1 MKQVDQVKLGAEFI
15 NRRAHREMHDR
26 CLWEARMRRD
36 KVASSIPEWEEMRE
50 LASKIKMHTLANL
63 DSYLKEFAANA
74 EANDIHVHWARDAK
88 EHNEIILDIF
98 RSHGVKTV
106 TKGKSMT
113 MDECGMRE
121 YMQEHGI
128 DIYEADLGERIQQ
141 LDDQRPSHIVMPA
154 IHKLRSDVAQLFART
169 LGSNPDIDDPHY
181 LNSVM
186 RADMRPRYVKAD
198 AGMTGVNFGIAET
211 GGIVVCTNEGNADIS
226 ATLPPLY
233 VATMGMEKVI
243 PRQSDLPLFIR
254 LLSRSALGLD
264 MTQYTSHFHGPRKGQ
279 EMHLVILDNGRRKRL
294 ESPDYWQVLKC
305 IRCGACMNTCPVFRR
320 TSGISYDATYMG
332 PIGIVLE
339 PSYDLYKYARL
350 PYSCTHCGSCGNV
363 CPVKVPIPHLVF
375 YWRNEV
381 VKHGYGQPSHNIEQA
396 MAVPVLKSSTN
407 LAMAEKVG
415 LWALRKLP
423 KKLTESGLNPWA
435 VDHTNPEPPKE
446 TFRQYYERVIKSQEE
461 AKDTSPS
468 DSSNLSDLSD
478 PSDRSDLS
486 DSSDLSDKSSSCPL
500 PEVPMYP
507 WTGDP
512 LEDFISH
519 LEGFDGKA
527 VKFAARDEAL
537 SWLTTQP
544 EMDMNQNVVYSTAE
558 GVSGNLDEENLTD
571 LKDAELINTC
581 VTEAEMGVGEMGS
594 VWVTDRTLRH
604 AACALLSRHLFVLL
618 DARKIA
624 GGLHEAYS
632 RLNLRDQQYGSF
644 FTGPSATAD
653 IEAVHITGAQGPL
666 SLTVLLYN
674 CP

>member
-1 MKQVDQVKLGAEFI
+1 MKQVNQVKLGAEFI
-15 NRRAHREMHDR
+15 NRRAHRESHDR

-36 KVASSIPEWEEMRE
+36 KVASTIPEWEEMRK
-50 LASKIKMHTLANL
+50 LASEIKQHTLTNL
-63 DSYLKEFAANA
+63 DRYLDRFIANA
-74 EANDIHVHWARDAK
+74 EANGIHVHRARDAK

-98 RSHGVKTV
+98 RSHGVRTV

-121 YMQEHGI
+121 YMEAHGI
-128 DIYEADLGERIQQ
+128 EIYEADLGERIQQ
-141 LDDQRPSHIVMPA
+141 LDRQRPSHIVMPA
-154 IHKLRSDVAQLFART
+154 IHKLRSDVAELFART
-169 LGSNPDIDDPHY
+169 LGSDPDIDDPHY
-181 LNSVM
+181 LNGVM

-226 ATLPPLY
+226 STLPPLY

-264 MTQYTSHFHGPRKGQ
+264 MTQYTSHFHGPRPGQ
-279 EMHLVILDNGRRKRL
+279 EMHLIILDNGRSERL
-294 ESPDYWQVLKC
+294 ASPDYWQVLKC

-363 CPVKVPIPHLVF
+363 CPVKVPIPELVF
-375 YWRNEV
+375 YWRSEV

-396 MAVPVLKSSTN
+396 MAVPLLKSSTN

-415 LWALRKLP
+415 LWALRNMP
-423 KKLTESGLNPWA
+423 KALTESRLNPWA
-435 VDHTNPEPPKE
+435 IDHTNPEPPKE
-446 TFRQYYERVIKSQEE
+446 TFRQYYARVIAPQTQAAAATSAPTPQE
-461 AKDTSPS
+461 AAPTPQAVGATSF
-468 DSSNLSDLSD
+468 
-478 PSDRSDLS
+478 
-486 DSSDLSDKSSSCPL
+486 PL
-500 PEVPMYP
+500 PDVPMYP
-507 WTGDP
+507 WPGDP
-512 LEDFISH
+512 LAGFISH

-527 VKFAARDEAL
+527 VKFATRAEAL
-537 SWLTTQP
+537 RWLATQP
-544 EMDMNQNVVYSTAE
+544 EMAPSQNAVYSTLDD
-558 GVSGNLDEENLTD
+558 VTGNFGEKDLTD
-571 LKDAELINTC
+571 LRNAEKINTC

-604 AACALLSRHLFVLL
+604 PACALMSRHLFVLL
-618 DARKIA
+618 DASKIV
-624 GGLHEAYS
+624 GGLHQAYA
-632 RLNLRDQQYGSF
+632 RLSLRNQQYGSF

-666 SLTVLLYN
+666 SMTVLLYN
-674 CP
+674 CKQ

>member
-1 MKQVDQVKLGAEFI
+1 MKQVNQVKSGAEFI
-15 NRRAHREMHDR
+15 NRRAHRESHDR

-36 KVASSIPEWEEMRE
+36 KVASTIPEWEEMRK
-50 LASKIKMHTLANL
+50 LASEIKQHTLTNL
-63 DSYLKEFAANA
+63 DRYLDRFIANA
-74 EANDIHVHWARDAK
+74 EANGIHVHRARDAK

-98 RSHGVKTV
+98 RSHGVRTV

-121 YMQEHGI
+121 YMEAHGI
-128 DIYEADLGERIQQ
+128 EIYEADLGERIQQ
-141 LDDQRPSHIVMPA
+141 LDRQRPSHIVMPA
-154 IHKLRSDVAQLFART
+154 IHKLRSDVAELFART
-169 LGSNPDIDDPHY
+169 LGSDPDIDDPHY
-181 LNSVM
+181 LNGVM

-226 ATLPPLY
+226 STLPPLY

-264 MTQYTSHFHGPRKGQ
+264 MTQYTSHFHGPRPGQ
-279 EMHLVILDNGRRKRL
+279 EMHLIILDNGRSERL
-294 ESPDYWQVLKC
+294 ASPDYWQVLKC

-363 CPVKVPIPHLVF
+363 CPVKVPIPELVF
-375 YWRNEV
+375 YWRSEV

-415 LWALRKLP
+415 LWALRNMP
-423 KKLTESGLNPWA
+423 KALTESRLNPWA
-435 VDHTNPEPPKE
+435 IDHTNPEPPKE
-446 TFRQYYERVIKSQEE
+446 TFRQYYARVIAPQTQAAAATSAPTPQE
-461 AKDTSPS
+461 AAPTPQAIGA
-468 DSSNLSDLSD
+468 SSF
-478 PSDRSDLS
+478 
-486 DSSDLSDKSSSCPL
+486 PL
-500 PEVPMYP
+500 PDVPMYP
-507 WTGDP
+507 WPGDP
-512 LEDFISH
+512 LAGFISH

-527 VKFAARDEAL
+527 VKFATRAEAL
-537 SWLTTQP
+537 RWLATQP
-544 EMDMNQNVVYSTAE
+544 EMAPSQNVVYSTLDD
-558 GVSGNLDEENLTD
+558 VTGNFGEKDLTD
-571 LKDAELINTC
+571 LRNAEKINTC

-604 AACALLSRHLFVLL
+604 PACALMSRHLFVLL
-618 DARKIA
+618 DASKIV
-624 GGLHEAYS
+624 GGLHQAYA
-632 RLNLRDQQYGSF
+632 RLILRNQQYGSF

-666 SLTVLLYN
+666 SMTVLLYN
-674 CP
+674 CKQ

>member
-1 MKQVDQVKLGAEFI
+1 MKQVNQVKLGAEFI
-15 NRRAHREMHDR
+15 NRRAHRESHDR

-36 KVASSIPEWEEMRE
+36 KVASTIPEWEEMRK
-50 LASKIKMHTLANL
+50 LASEIKQHTLTNL
-63 DSYLKEFAANA
+63 DRYLDRFIANA
-74 EANDIHVHWARDAK
+74 EANGIHVHRARDAK

-98 RSHGVKTV
+98 RSHGVRTV

-121 YMQEHGI
+121 YMEAHGI
-128 DIYEADLGERIQQ
+128 EIYEADLGERIQQ
-141 LDDQRPSHIVMPA
+141 LDRQRPSHIVMPA
-154 IHKLRSDVAQLFART
+154 IHKLRSDVAELFART
-169 LGSNPDIDDPHY
+169 LGSDPDIDDPHY
-181 LNSVM
+181 LNGVM

-226 ATLPPLY
+226 STLPPLY

-264 MTQYTSHFHGPRKGQ
+264 MTQYTSHFHGPRPGQ
-279 EMHLVILDNGRRKRL
+279 EMHLIILDNGRSERL
-294 ESPDYWQVLKC
+294 ASPDYWQVLKC

-363 CPVKVPIPHLVF
+363 CPVKVPIPELVF
-375 YWRNEV
+375 YWRSEV

-415 LWALRKLP
+415 LWALRNMP
-423 KKLTESGLNPWA
+423 KALTESRLNPWA
-435 VDHTNPEPPKE
+435 IDHTNPEPPKE
-446 TFRQYYERVIKSQEE
+446 TFRQYYARVIAPQTQAAAATSAPTPQE
-461 AKDTSPS
+461 AAPTPQAIGAASF
-468 DSSNLSDLSD
+468 
-478 PSDRSDLS
+478 
-486 DSSDLSDKSSSCPL
+486 PL
-500 PEVPMYP
+500 PDVPMYP
-507 WTGDP
+507 WPGDP
-512 LEDFISH
+512 LAGFISH

-527 VKFAARDEAL
+527 VKFATRAEAL
-537 SWLTTQP
+537 RWLATQP
-544 EMDMNQNVVYSTAE
+544 EMAPSQNAVYSTLDD
-558 GVSGNLDEENLTD
+558 VTGNFGEKDLTD
-571 LKDAELINTC
+571 LRNAEKINTC

-604 AACALLSRHLFVLL
+604 PACALMSRHLFVLL
-618 DARKIA
+618 DASKIV
-624 GGLHEAYS
+624 GGLHQAYA
-632 RLNLRDQQYGSF
+632 RLSLRNQQYGSF

-666 SLTVLLYN
+666 SMTVLLYN
-674 CP
+674 CKQ

>member
-1 MKQVDQVKLGAEFI
+1 MKQVNQVKLGAEFI
-15 NRRAHREMHDR
+15 NRRAHRESHDR

-36 KVASSIPEWEEMRE
+36 KVASTIPEWEEMRK
-50 LASKIKMHTLANL
+50 LASEIKQHTLTNL
-63 DSYLKEFAANA
+63 DRYLDRFIANA
-74 EANDIHVHWARDAK
+74 EANGIHVHRARDAK

-98 RSHGVKTV
+98 RSHGVRTV

-121 YMQEHGI
+121 YMEAHGI
-128 DIYEADLGERIQQ
+128 EIYEADLGERIQQ
-141 LDDQRPSHIVMPA
+141 LDRQRPSHIVMPA
-154 IHKLRSDVAQLFART
+154 IHKLRSDVAELFART
-169 LGSNPDIDDPHY
+169 LGSDPDIDDPHY
-181 LNSVM
+181 LNGVM

-226 ATLPPLY
+226 STLPPLY

-264 MTQYTSHFHGPRKGQ
+264 MTQYTSHFHGPRPGQ
-279 EMHLVILDNGRRKRL
+279 EMHLIILDNGRSERL
-294 ESPDYWQVLKC
+294 ASPDYWQVLKC

-363 CPVKVPIPHLVF
+363 CPVKVPIPELVF
-375 YWRNEV
+375 YWRSEV

-415 LWALRKLP
+415 LWALRNMP
-423 KKLTESGLNPWA
+423 KALTESRLNPWA
-435 VDHTNPEPPKE
+435 IDHTNPEPPKE
-446 TFRQYYERVIKSQEE
+446 TFRQYYARVIAPQTQAAAATSAPTPQE
-461 AKDTSPS
+461 AAPTPQAVGATSF
-468 DSSNLSDLSD
+468 
-478 PSDRSDLS
+478 
-486 DSSDLSDKSSSCPL
+486 PL
-500 PEVPMYP
+500 PDVPMYP
-507 WTGDP
+507 WPGDP
-512 LEDFISH
+512 LAGFISH

-527 VKFAARDEAL
+527 VKFATRAEAL
-537 SWLTTQP
+537 RWLATQP
-544 EMDMNQNVVYSTAE
+544 EMAPSQNAVYSTLDD
-558 GVSGNLDEENLTD
+558 VTGNFGEKDLTD
-571 LKDAELINTC
+571 LRNAEKINTC

-604 AACALLSRHLFVLL
+604 PACALMSRHLFVLL
-618 DARKIA
+618 DASKIV
-624 GGLHEAYS
+624 GGLHQAYA
-632 RLNLRDQQYGSF
+632 RLSLRNQQYGSF

-666 SLTVLLYN
+666 SMTVLLYN
-674 CP
+674 CKQ

>member
-169 LGSNPDIDDPHY
+169 LGSDPDIDDPHY

-186 RADMRPRYVKAD
+186 RGDMRPRYVKAD

-446 TFRQYYERVIKSQEE
+446 TFRQYYERVIKPQEE
-461 AKDTSPS
+461 AKDSSPS
-468 DSSNLSDLSD
+468 DWSD
-478 PSDRSDLS
+478 PSDVSDRSDRSDES
-486 DSSDLSDKSSSCPL
+486 DSSDKSSPSSCPL

-512 LEDFISH
+512 LEGFISH

-527 VKFAARDEAL
+527 VKFASRDEAL

-544 EMDMNQNVVYSTAE
+544 EMDMNHNLVYSTIE
-558 GVSGNLDEENLTD
+558 SVSGNLDEENLTD

-594 VWVTDRTLRH
+594 VWVTDRTLGH

>member
-1 MKQVDQVKLGAEFI
+1 MKQVNQVKLGAEFI
-15 NRRAHREMHDR
+15 NRRAHRESHDR

-36 KVASSIPEWEEMRE
+36 KVASTIPEWEEMRK
-50 LASKIKMHTLANL
+50 LASEIKQHTLTNL
-63 DSYLKEFAANA
+63 DRYLDRFIANA
-74 EANDIHVHWARDAK
+74 EANGIHVHRARDAK

-98 RSHGVKTV
+98 RSHGVRTV

-121 YMQEHGI
+121 YMEAHVI
-128 DIYEADLGERIQQ
+128 EIYEADLGERIQQ
-141 LDDQRPSHIVMPA
+141 LDRQRPSHIVMPA
-154 IHKLRSDVAQLFART
+154 IHKLRSDVAKLFART
-169 LGSNPDIDDPHY
+169 LGSDPDIDDPHY
-181 LNSVM
+181 LNGVM

-226 ATLPPLY
+226 STLPPLY

-264 MTQYTSHFHGPRKGQ
+264 MTQYTSHFHGPRPGQ
-279 EMHLVILDNGRRKRL
+279 EMHLIILDNGRSERL
-294 ESPDYWQVLKC
+294 ASPDYWQVLKC

-363 CPVKVPIPHLVF
+363 CPVKVPIPELVF
-375 YWRNEV
+375 YWRSEV

-396 MAVPVLKSSTN
+396 MAVPLLKSSTN

-415 LWALRKLP
+415 LWALRNMP
-423 KKLTESGLNPWA
+423 KALTESRLNPWA
-435 VDHTNPEPPKE
+435 IDHTNPEPPKE
-446 TFRQYYERVIKSQEE
+446 TFRQYYARVIAPQTQAAAATSAPTPQE
-461 AKDTSPS
+461 AAPTPQAIGAASF
-468 DSSNLSDLSD
+468 
-478 PSDRSDLS
+478 
-486 DSSDLSDKSSSCPL
+486 PL
-500 PEVPMYP
+500 PDVPMYP
-507 WTGDP
+507 WPGDP
-512 LEDFISH
+512 LAGFISH

-527 VKFAARDEAL
+527 VKFATRAEAL
-537 SWLTTQP
+537 RWLATQP
-544 EMDMNQNVVYSTAE
+544 EMAPSQNAVYSTLDD
-558 GVSGNLDEENLTD
+558 VTGNFGEKDLTD
-571 LKDAELINTC
+571 LRNAEKINTC

-604 AACALLSRHLFVLL
+604 PACALMSRHLFVLL
-618 DARKIA
+618 DASKIV
-624 GGLHEAYS
+624 GGLHQAYA
-632 RLNLRDQQYGSF
+632 RLSLRNQQYGSF

-666 SLTVLLYN
+666 SMTVLLYN
-674 CP
+674 CKQ

>member
-1 MKQVDQVKLGAEFI
+1 MKQVNQVKLGAEFI
-15 NRRAHREMHDR
+15 NRRAHRESHDR

-36 KVASSIPEWEEMRE
+36 KVASTIPEWEEMRK
-50 LASKIKMHTLANL
+50 LASEIKQHTLTNL
-63 DSYLKEFAANA
+63 DRYLDRFIANA
-74 EANDIHVHWARDAK
+74 EANGIHVHRARDAK

-98 RSHGVKTV
+98 RSHGVRTV

-121 YMQEHGI
+121 YMEAHGI
-128 DIYEADLGERIQQ
+128 EIYEADLGERIQQ
-141 LDDQRPSHIVMPA
+141 LDRQRPSHIVMPA
-154 IHKLRSDVAQLFART
+154 IHKLRSDVAKLFART
-169 LGSNPDIDDPHY
+169 LGSDPDIDDPHY
-181 LNSVM
+181 LNGVM

-226 ATLPPLY
+226 STLPPLY

-264 MTQYTSHFHGPRKGQ
+264 MTQYTSHFHGPRPGQ
-279 EMHLVILDNGRRKRL
+279 EMHLIILDNGRSERL
-294 ESPDYWQVLKC
+294 ASPDYWQVLKC

-363 CPVKVPIPHLVF
+363 CPVKVPIPELVF
-375 YWRNEV
+375 YWRSEV

-415 LWALRKLP
+415 LWALRNMP
-423 KKLTESGLNPWA
+423 KALTESRLNPWA
-435 VDHTNPEPPKE
+435 IDHTNPEPPKE
-446 TFRQYYERVIKSQEE
+446 TFRQYYARVIAPQTQAATATSAPTPQE
-461 AKDTSPS
+461 AAPTPQAIGATPQAVGATSF
-468 DSSNLSDLSD
+468 
-478 PSDRSDLS
+478 
-486 DSSDLSDKSSSCPL
+486 PL
-500 PEVPMYP
+500 PDVPMYP
-507 WTGDP
+507 WPGDP
-512 LEDFISH
+512 LAGFISH

-527 VKFAARDEAL
+527 VKFATRAEAL
-537 SWLTTQP
+537 RWLATQP
-544 EMDMNQNVVYSTAE
+544 EMAPSQNAVYSTLDD
-558 GVSGNLDEENLTD
+558 VTGNFGEKDLTD
-571 LKDAELINTC
+571 LRNAEKINTC

-604 AACALLSRHLFVLL
+604 PACALMSRHLFVLL
-618 DARKIA
+618 DASKIV
-624 GGLHEAYS
+624 GGLHQAYA
-632 RLNLRDQQYGSF
+632 RLSLRNQQYGSF

-666 SLTVLLYN
+666 SMTVLLYN
-674 CP
+674 CKQ

>member
-1 MKQVDQVKLGAEFI
+1 MKQVNQVKSGAEFI
-15 NRRAHREMHDR
+15 NRRAHRESHDR

-36 KVASSIPEWEEMRE
+36 KVASTIPEWEEMRK
-50 LASKIKMHTLANL
+50 LASEIKQHTLTNL
-63 DSYLKEFAANA
+63 DRYLDRFIANA
-74 EANDIHVHWARDAK
+74 EANGIHVHRARDAK

-98 RSHGVKTV
+98 RSHGVRTV

-121 YMQEHGI
+121 YMEAHGI
-128 DIYEADLGERIQQ
+128 EIYEADLGERIQQ
-141 LDDQRPSHIVMPA
+141 LDRQRPSHIVMPA
-154 IHKLRSDVAQLFART
+154 IHKLRSDVAKLFART
-169 LGSNPDIDDPHY
+169 LGSDPDIDDPHY
-181 LNSVM
+181 LNGVM

-226 ATLPPLY
+226 STLPPLY

-264 MTQYTSHFHGPRKGQ
+264 MTQYTSHFHGPRPGQ
-279 EMHLVILDNGRRKRL
+279 EMHLIILDNGRSERL
-294 ESPDYWQVLKC
+294 ASPDYWQVLKC

-363 CPVKVPIPHLVF
+363 CPVKVPIPELVF
-375 YWRNEV
+375 YWRSEV

-396 MAVPVLKSSTN
+396 MAVPLLKSSTN

-415 LWALRKLP
+415 LWALRNMP
-423 KKLTESGLNPWA
+423 KALTESRLNPWA
-435 VDHTNPEPPKE
+435 IDHTNPEPPKE
-446 TFRQYYERVIKSQEE
+446 TFRQYYARVIAPQTQAATATSAPTPQE
-461 AKDTSPS
+461 AAPTPQAIGATPQAVGATSF
-468 DSSNLSDLSD
+468 
-478 PSDRSDLS
+478 
-486 DSSDLSDKSSSCPL
+486 PL
-500 PEVPMYP
+500 PDVPMYP
-507 WTGDP
+507 WPGDP
-512 LEDFISH
+512 LAGFISH

-527 VKFAARDEAL
+527 VKFATRAEAL
-537 SWLTTQP
+537 RWLATQP
-544 EMDMNQNVVYSTAE
+544 EMAPSQNAVYSTLDD
-558 GVSGNLDEENLTD
+558 VTGNFGEKDLTD
-571 LKDAELINTC
+571 LRNAEKINTC

-604 AACALLSRHLFVLL
+604 PACALMSRHLFVLL
-618 DARKIA
+618 DASKIV
-624 GGLHEAYS
+624 GGLHQAYA
-632 RLNLRDQQYGSF
+632 RLSLRNQQYGSF

-666 SLTVLLYN
+666 SMTVLLYN
-674 CP
+674 CKQ

>member
-1 MKQVDQVKLGAEFI
+1 MKQVNQVKLGAEFI
-15 NRRAHREMHDR
+15 NRRAHRESHDR

-36 KVASSIPEWEEMRE
+36 KVASTIPEWEEMRR
-50 LASKIKMHTLANL
+50 LASEIKQHTLTNL
-63 DSYLKEFAANA
+63 DRYLEQFIANA
-74 EANDIHVHWARDAK
+74 EANGIHVHRARDAK

-98 RSHGVKTV
+98 RSHGVRTV

-141 LDDQRPSHIVMPA
+141 LDRQRPSHIVMPA
-154 IHKLRSDVAQLFART
+154 IHKLRSDVAELFART
-169 LGSNPDIDDPHY
+169 LGSDPDIDDPHY
-181 LNSVM
+181 LNGVM

-264 MTQYTSHFHGPRKGQ
+264 ITQYTSHFHGPRPGQ
-279 EMHLVILDNGRRKRL
+279 EMHLVILDNGRSERL
-294 ESPDYWQVLKC
+294 ASPDYWQVLKC

-363 CPVKVPIPHLVF
+363 CPVKVPIPELVF
-375 YWRNEV
+375 YWRSEV
-381 VKHGYGQPSHNIEQA
+381 VKHGYGQPSHNMEQA

-415 LWALRKLP
+415 LWALRNLP
-423 KKLTESGLNPWA
+423 KSLTESRLNPWA
-435 VDHTNPEPPKE
+435 IDHTNPEPPKE
-446 TFRQYYERVIKSQEE
+446 TFRQYY
-461 AKDTSPS
+461 
-468 DSSNLSDLSD
+468 
-478 PSDRSDLS
+478 
-486 DSSDLSDKSSSCPL
+486 
-500 PEVPMYP
+500 
-507 WTGDP
+507 
-512 LEDFISH
+512 
-519 LEGFDGKA
+519 
-527 VKFAARDEAL
+527 AL
-537 SWLTTQP
+537 S
-544 EMDMNQNVVYSTAE
+544 
-558 GVSGNLDEENLTD
+558 
-571 LKDAELINTC
+571 LI
-581 VTEAEMGVGEMGS
+581 
-594 VWVTDRTLRH
+594 
-604 AACALLSRHLFVLL
+604 
-618 DARKIA
+618 
-624 GGLHEAYS
+624 
-632 RLNLRDQQYGSF
+632 
-644 FTGPSATAD
+644 
-653 IEAVHITGAQGPL
+653 HI
-666 SLTVLLYN
+666 
-674 CP
+674 

>member
-1 MKQVDQVKLGAEFI
+1 MKQVNQVKLGAEFI
-15 NRRAHREMHDR
+15 NRRAHRESHDR

-36 KVASSIPEWEEMRE
+36 KVASTIPEWEEMRK
-50 LASKIKMHTLANL
+50 LASEIKQHTLTNL
-63 DSYLKEFAANA
+63 DRYLDRFIANA
-74 EANDIHVHWARDAK
+74 EANGIHVHRARDAK

-98 RSHGVKTV
+98 RSHGVRTV

-121 YMQEHGI
+121 YMEAHGI
-128 DIYEADLGERIQQ
+128 EIYEADLGERIQQ
-141 LDDQRPSHIVMPA
+141 LDRQRPSHIVMPA
-154 IHKLRSDVAQLFART
+154 IHKLRSDVAELFART
-169 LGSNPDIDDPHY
+169 LGSDPDIDDPHY
-181 LNSVM
+181 LNGVM

-226 ATLPPLY
+226 STLPPLY

-264 MTQYTSHFHGPRKGQ
+264 MTQYTSHFHGPRPGQ
-279 EMHLVILDNGRRKRL
+279 EMHLIILDNGRSERL
-294 ESPDYWQVLKC
+294 ASPDYWQVLKC

-363 CPVKVPIPHLVF
+363 CPVKVPIPELVF
-375 YWRNEV
+375 YWRSEV

-415 LWALRKLP
+415 LWALRNMP
-423 KKLTESGLNPWA
+423 KALTESRLNPWA
-435 VDHTNPEPPKE
+435 IDHTNPEPPKE
-446 TFRQYYERVIKSQEE
+446 TFRQYYARVIAPQTQAAAATSAPTPQE
-461 AKDTSPS
+461 AAPTPQAIGATSF
-468 DSSNLSDLSD
+468 
-478 PSDRSDLS
+478 
-486 DSSDLSDKSSSCPL
+486 PL
-500 PEVPMYP
+500 PDVPMYP
-507 WTGDP
+507 WPGDP
-512 LEDFISH
+512 LAGFISH

-527 VKFAARDEAL
+527 VKFATRAEAL
-537 SWLTTQP
+537 RWLATQP
-544 EMDMNQNVVYSTAE
+544 EMAPSQNAVYSTLDD
-558 GVSGNLDEENLTD
+558 VTGNFGEKDLTD
-571 LKDAELINTC
+571 LRNAEKINTC

-604 AACALLSRHLFVLL
+604 PACALMSRHLFVLL
-618 DARKIA
+618 DASKIV
-624 GGLHEAYS
+624 GGLHQAYA
-632 RLNLRDQQYGSF
+632 RLILRNQQYGSF

-666 SLTVLLYN
+666 SMTVLLYN
-674 CP
+674 CKQ

>member
-1 MKQVDQVKLGAEFI
+1 MKQVNQVKSGAEFI
-15 NRRAHREMHDR
+15 NRRAHRESHDR

-36 KVASSIPEWEEMRE
+36 KVASTIPEWEEMRK
-50 LASKIKMHTLANL
+50 LASEIKQHTLTNL
-63 DSYLKEFAANA
+63 DRYLDRFIANA
-74 EANDIHVHWARDAK
+74 EANGIHVHRARDAK

-98 RSHGVKTV
+98 RSHGVRTV

-121 YMQEHGI
+121 YMEAHGI
-128 DIYEADLGERIQQ
+128 EIYEADLGERIQQ
-141 LDDQRPSHIVMPA
+141 LDRQRPSHIVMPA
-154 IHKLRSDVAQLFART
+154 IHKLRSDVAELFART
-169 LGSNPDIDDPHY
+169 LGSDPDIDDPHY
-181 LNSVM
+181 LNGVM

-226 ATLPPLY
+226 STLPPLY

-264 MTQYTSHFHGPRKGQ
+264 MTQYTSHFHGPRPGQ
-279 EMHLVILDNGRRKRL
+279 EMHLIILDNGRSERL
-294 ESPDYWQVLKC
+294 ASPDYWQVLKC

-363 CPVKVPIPHLVF
+363 CPVKVPIPQLVF
-375 YWRNEV
+375 YWRSEV

-415 LWALRKLP
+415 LWALRNMP
-423 KKLTESGLNPWA
+423 KALTESRLNPWA
-435 VDHTNPEPPKE
+435 IDHTNPEPPKE
-446 TFRQYYERVIKSQEE
+446 TFRQYYARVIAPQTHAAAATSAPTPQE
-461 AKDTSPS
+461 AAPTPQAIGAASF
-468 DSSNLSDLSD
+468 
-478 PSDRSDLS
+478 
-486 DSSDLSDKSSSCPL
+486 PL
-500 PEVPMYP
+500 PDVPMYP
-507 WTGDP
+507 WPGDP
-512 LEDFISH
+512 LAGFISH

-527 VKFAARDEAL
+527 VKFATRAEAL
-537 SWLTTQP
+537 RWLATQP
-544 EMDMNQNVVYSTAE
+544 EMAPSQNAVYSTLDD
-558 GVSGNLDEENLTD
+558 VTGNFGEKDLTD
-571 LKDAELINTC
+571 LRNAEKINTC

-604 AACALLSRHLFVLL
+604 PACALMSRHLFVLL
-618 DARKIA
+618 DASKIV
-624 GGLHEAYS
+624 GGLHQAYA
-632 RLNLRDQQYGSF
+632 RLSLRNQQYGSF

-653 IEAVHITGAQGPL
+653 IEAVHITGAPGPL
-666 SLTVLLYN
+666 SMTVLLYN
-674 CP
+674 CKQ

>member
-1 MKQVDQVKLGAEFI
+1 MKQVNQVKSGAEFI
-15 NRRAHREMHDR
+15 NRRAHRESHDR

-36 KVASSIPEWEEMRE
+36 KVASTIPEWEEMRK
-50 LASKIKMHTLANL
+50 LASEIKQHTLTNL
-63 DSYLKEFAANA
+63 DRYLDRFIANA
-74 EANDIHVHWARDAK
+74 EANGIHVHRARDAK

-98 RSHGVKTV
+98 RSHGVRTV

-121 YMQEHGI
+121 YMEAHGI
-128 DIYEADLGERIQQ
+128 EIYEADLGERIQQ
-141 LDDQRPSHIVMPA
+141 LDRQRPSHIVMPA
-154 IHKLRSDVAQLFART
+154 IHKLRSDVAELFART
-169 LGSNPDIDDPHY
+169 LGSDPDIDDPHY
-181 LNSVM
+181 LNGVM

-226 ATLPPLY
+226 STLRPLY

-264 MTQYTSHFHGPRKGQ
+264 MTQYTSHFHGPRPGQ
-279 EMHLVILDNGRRKRL
+279 EMHLIILDNGRSERL
-294 ESPDYWQVLKC
+294 ASPDYWQVLKC

-363 CPVKVPIPHLVF
+363 CPVKVPIPELVF
-375 YWRNEV
+375 YWRSEV

-415 LWALRKLP
+415 LWALRNMP
-423 KKLTESGLNPWA
+423 KALTESRLNPWA
-435 VDHTNPEPPKE
+435 IDHTNPEPPKE
-446 TFRQYYERVIKSQEE
+446 TFRQYYARVIAPQTQAAAATSAPTPQE
-461 AKDTSPS
+461 AAPTPQAIGA
-468 DSSNLSDLSD
+468 SSF
-478 PSDRSDLS
+478 
-486 DSSDLSDKSSSCPL
+486 PL
-500 PEVPMYP
+500 PDVPMYP
-507 WTGDP
+507 WPGDP
-512 LEDFISH
+512 LAGFISH

-527 VKFAARDEAL
+527 VKFATRAEAL
-537 SWLTTQP
+537 RWLATQP
-544 EMDMNQNVVYSTAE
+544 EMAPSQNAVYSTLDD
-558 GVSGNLDEENLTD
+558 VTGNFGEKDLTD
-571 LKDAELINTC
+571 LRNAEKINTC

-604 AACALLSRHLFVLL
+604 PACALMSRHLFVLL
-618 DARKIA
+618 DASKIV
-624 GGLHEAYS
+624 GGLHQAYA
-632 RLNLRDQQYGSF
+632 RLILRNQQYGSF

-666 SLTVLLYN
+666 SMTVLLYN
-674 CP
+674 CKQ

>member
-1 MKQVDQVKLGAEFI
+1 MKQVNQVKSGAEFI
-15 NRRAHREMHDR
+15 NRRAHRESHDR

-36 KVASSIPEWEEMRE
+36 KVASTIPEWEEMRK
-50 LASKIKMHTLANL
+50 LASEIKQHTLTNL
-63 DSYLKEFAANA
+63 DRYLDRFIANA
-74 EANDIHVHWARDAK
+74 EANGIHVHRARDAK

-98 RSHGVKTV
+98 RSHGVRTV

-121 YMQEHGI
+121 YMEAHGI
-128 DIYEADLGERIQQ
+128 EIYEADLGERIQQ
-141 LDDQRPSHIVMPA
+141 LDRQRPSHIVMPA
-154 IHKLRSDVAQLFART
+154 IHKLRSDVAELFART
-169 LGSNPDIDDPHY
+169 LGSDPDIDDPHY
-181 LNSVM
+181 LNGVM
-186 RADMRPRYVKAD
+186 RADMRPRYVRAD

-226 ATLPPLY
+226 STLPPLY

-264 MTQYTSHFHGPRKGQ
+264 MTQYTSHFHGPRPGQ
-279 EMHLVILDNGRRKRL
+279 EMHLIILDNGRSERL
-294 ESPDYWQVLKC
+294 ASPDYWQVLKC

-363 CPVKVPIPHLVF
+363 CPVKVPIPQLVF
-375 YWRNEV
+375 YWRSEV

-396 MAVPVLKSSTN
+396 MAVPLLKSSTN

-415 LWALRKLP
+415 LWALRNMP
-423 KKLTESGLNPWA
+423 KALTESRLNPWA
-435 VDHTNPEPPKE
+435 IDHTNPEPPKE
-446 TFRQYYERVIKSQEE
+446 TFRQYYARVIAPQTQAAAATSAPTPQE
-461 AKDTSPS
+461 AAPTPQAVGA
-468 DSSNLSDLSD
+468 SSF
-478 PSDRSDLS
+478 
-486 DSSDLSDKSSSCPL
+486 PL
-500 PEVPMYP
+500 PDVPMYP
-507 WTGDP
+507 WPGDP
-512 LEDFISH
+512 LAGFISH

-527 VKFAARDEAL
+527 VKFATRAEAL
-537 SWLTTQP
+537 RWLATQP
-544 EMDMNQNVVYSTAE
+544 EMAPSQNAVYSTLDD
-558 GVSGNLDEENLTD
+558 VTGNFGEKDLTD
-571 LKDAELINTC
+571 LRNAEKINTC

-594 VWVTDRTLRH
+594 VWVTDRSLRH
-604 AACALLSRHLFVLL
+604 PACALMSRHLFVLL
-618 DARKIA
+618 DATKIV
-624 GGLHEAYS
+624 GGLHQAYA
-632 RLNLRDQQYGSF
+632 RLSLRNQQYGSF

-666 SLTVLLYN
+666 SMTVLLYN
-674 CP
+674 CKQ

>member
-1 MKQVDQVKLGAEFI
+1 MKQVNQVKLGAEFI
-15 NRRAHREMHDR
+15 NRRAHRESHDR

-36 KVASSIPEWEEMRE
+36 KVASTIPEWEEMRK
-50 LASKIKMHTLANL
+50 LASEIKQHTLTNL
-63 DSYLKEFAANA
+63 DRYLDRFIANA
-74 EANDIHVHWARDAK
+74 EANGIHVHRARDAK

-98 RSHGVKTV
+98 RSHGVRTV

-121 YMQEHGI
+121 YMEAHGI
-128 DIYEADLGERIQQ
+128 EIYEADLGERIQQ
-141 LDDQRPSHIVMPA
+141 LDRQRPSHIVMPA
-154 IHKLRSDVAQLFART
+154 IHKLRSDVAELFART
-169 LGSNPDIDDPHY
+169 LGSDPDIDDPHY
-181 LNSVM
+181 LNGVM

-226 ATLPPLY
+226 STLPPLY

-264 MTQYTSHFHGPRKGQ
+264 MTQYTSHFHGPRPGQ
-279 EMHLVILDNGRRKRL
+279 EMHLIILDNGRSERL
-294 ESPDYWQVLKC
+294 ASPDYWQVLKC

-363 CPVKVPIPHLVF
+363 CPVKVPIPELVF
-375 YWRNEV
+375 YWRSEV

-415 LWALRKLP
+415 LWALRNMP
-423 KKLTESGLNPWA
+423 KALTESRLNPWA
-435 VDHTNPEPPKE
+435 IDHTNPEPPKE
-446 TFRQYYERVIKSQEE
+446 TFRQYYARVIAPQTQAAAATSAPTPQE
-461 AKDTSPS
+461 AAPTPQAIGATPQAVGATSF
-468 DSSNLSDLSD
+468 
-478 PSDRSDLS
+478 
-486 DSSDLSDKSSSCPL
+486 PL
-500 PEVPMYP
+500 PDVPMYP
-507 WTGDP
+507 WPGDP
-512 LEDFISH
+512 LAGFISH

-527 VKFAARDEAL
+527 VKFATRAEAL
-537 SWLTTQP
+537 RWLATQP
-544 EMDMNQNVVYSTAE
+544 EMAPSQNAVYSTLDD
-558 GVSGNLDEENLTD
+558 VTGNFGEKDLTD
-571 LKDAELINTC
+571 LRNAEKINTC

-604 AACALLSRHLFVLL
+604 PACALMSRHLFVLL
-618 DARKIA
+618 DASKIV
-624 GGLHEAYS
+624 GGLHQAYA
-632 RLNLRDQQYGSF
+632 RLSLRNQQYGSF

-666 SLTVLLYN
+666 SMTVLLYN
-674 CP
+674 CKQ